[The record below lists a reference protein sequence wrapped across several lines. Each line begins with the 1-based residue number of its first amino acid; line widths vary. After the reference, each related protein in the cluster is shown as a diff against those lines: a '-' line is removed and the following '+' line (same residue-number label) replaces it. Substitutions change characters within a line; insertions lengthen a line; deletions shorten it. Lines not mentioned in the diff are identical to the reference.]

1 MKVKVKSPFFDER
14 GLHKPGEIVDVKE
27 FNPIFHEPV
36 IEEKKVK
43 KEEKV
48 ELAVEKTP
56 RKITRKKV

>member
-1 MKVKVKSPFFDER
+1 MKAKVKSPFFDER

-27 FNPIFHEPV
+27 INPIYHEPV

-48 ELAVEKTP
+48 ESAVEKAP

>member
-1 MKVKVKSPFFDER
+1 MKVKVKAPFFDER

-27 FNPIFHEPV
+27 LNPIYHDPV

-48 ELAVEKTP
+48 ESAVEKTP
-56 RKITRKKV
+56 RKIIRKKV